1 MVNLEARMSDI
12 RATEWEERTA
22 AALSVELIGQILFN
36 LIT

>member
-22 AALSVELIGQILFN
+22 AAFSVELIGQILFN